1 MEAYKILIAEDDRN
15 IRRGLADALELEGY
29 RAIEAADGGEALKL
43 FHESKPDLLLLDIMM
58 PGLSGY
64 EVCRRIRNDD
74 PLVPVIMLT
83 AKGEEIDKVLG
94 LELGA
99 DDYVTKPFGLREL
112 SARISAQLRRR
123 RNERESADATP
134 TPPDRFPFG
143 PWEIDRRQLRAFRAG
158 ETAELTPREIALL
171 ELFAAHPGEALARDF
186 IMREVWDANVFSSRT
201 LDQHLVALRR
211 KLEPPRLI
219 ETVYGIG
226 YRSTLPPAGR

>member
-1 MEAYKILIAEDDRN
+1 MEPSKILIAEDDRN

-29 RAIEAADGGEALKL
+29 QPIEAVDGSEALKL
-43 FHESKPDLLLLDIMM
+43 FHETKPDLLLLDIMM

-64 EVCRRIRNDD
+64 EVCRRIRHDD

-112 SARISAQLRRR
+112 SARIAAQLRRR
-123 RNERESADATP
+123 RNERENVDSPTP
-134 TPPDRFPFG
+134 PPDRFPFG
-143 PWEIDRRQLRAFRAG
+143 PWEIDRKQLRAFRDG
-158 ETAELTPREIALL
+158 KTEELTQREIALL
-171 ELFAAHPGEALARDF
+171 ELFSSHPGEVLSRDL
-186 IMREVWDANVFSSRT
+186 IMREVWGSALSSRT

-219 ETVYGIG
+219 ETVYGVG
-226 YRSTLPPAGR
+226 YRFQLT